1 MKVRKT
7 MSQEYR
13 MPEGGQESYGK
24 RLWHLW
30 SPLILKMAIGFGVS
44 VLAAGAFT
52 IIFMANNPDL
62 VNQATMDQSKISDLY
77 QQLMGEILQVTTI
90 VEGVAALVTIPVLLV
105 MFHKDRLRE
114 RMAGIVP
121 NKKAPL
127 WKYFALIL
135 MVLGI
140 SLGFN
145 NLVLIGNL
153 SSYDAAY
160 EQTISLLYAAPF
172 AAQII
177 CLGVLVPMCEEL
189 VFRGLMFKR
198 LRERAPFWQAAL
210 YASAVFAF
218 LHMNMIQMIYGFLL
232 GMVFCYIYE
241 KYGSVKAPV
250 AAHIAVNLLSV
261 FATQFH
267 LFDWLLQ
274 EPMRAGV
281 ITVVCAAVDKCLDSH
296 VTDWSKIKNTIRDE
310 LGGFVWKQT
319 KRNPMILPIIMEVDA

>member
-52 IIFMANNPDL
+52 IIFMAKNPDL
-62 VNQATMDQSKISDLY
+62 VNQAAMDQNKISDLY
-77 QQLMGEILQVTTI
+77 QQLMGEILNVTTI

-105 MFHKDRLRE
+105 MFHRDRMRE

-232 GMVFCYIYE
+232 GIVFCYIYE

-281 ITVVCAAVDKCLDSH
+281 ITVVCAAVASSMYLFIQRIEEKPD
-296 VTDWSKIKNTIRDE
+296 
-310 LGGFVWKQT
+310 
-319 KRNPMILPIIMEVDA
+319 LPDAGEGSAARV

>member
-52 IIFMANNPDL
+52 IIFMAKNPDL
-62 VNQATMDQSKISDLY
+62 VNQAAMDQSKISDLY
-77 QQLMGEILQVTTI
+77 QQLMGEILNVTTI

-105 MFHKDRLRE
+105 MFHKDRMRE

-145 NLVLIGNL
+145 NLVLIGN
-153 SSYDAAY
+153 
-160 EQTISLLYAAPF
+160 
-172 AAQII
+172 
-177 CLGVLVPMCEEL
+177 EEL

-281 ITVVCAAVDKCLDSH
+281 ITVVCAAVASSMYLFIQRIEEKPD
-296 VTDWSKIKNTIRDE
+296 
-310 LGGFVWKQT
+310 
-319 KRNPMILPIIMEVDA
+319 LPDAGEGSAARV

>member
-44 VLAAGAFT
+44 VLAAGAFS
-52 IIFMANNPDL
+52 IIFMAKNPDL

-160 EQTISLLYAAPF
+160 EQTISDNCFYFYASR
-172 AAQII
+172 AAQSGSRACDIA
-177 CLGVLVPMCEEL
+177 E
-189 VFRGLMFKR
+189 FKR
-198 LRERAPFWQAAL
+198 L
-210 YASAVFAF
+210 YASPAITISADCETMTVEADG
-218 LHMNMIQMIYGFLL
+218 LHVELQCNDLL
-232 GMVFCYIYE
+232 EAMLANAGCTREDITCRGDLE
-241 KYGSVKAPV
+241 QIESE
-250 AAHIAVNLLSV
+250 LLEYRTDSILV
-261 FATQFH
+261 
-267 LFDWLLQ
+267 LFDNISIEKNDEQGLH
-274 EPMRAGV
+274 
-281 ITVVCAAVDKCLDSH
+281 INNAAATAVLA
-296 VTDWSKIKNTIRDE
+296 R
-310 LGGFVWKQT
+310 
-319 KRNPMILPIIMEVDA
+319 

>member
-1 MKVRKT
+1 AK
-7 MSQEYR
+7 
-13 MPEGGQESYGK
+13 
-24 RLWHLW
+24 
-30 SPLILKMAIGFGVS
+30 
-44 VLAAGAFT
+44 
-52 IIFMANNPDL
+52 NPDL

-281 ITVVCAAVDKCLDSH
+281 ITVVCAAVASSMYLFIQRIEEKPD
-296 VTDWSKIKNTIRDE
+296 
-310 LGGFVWKQT
+310 
-319 KRNPMILPIIMEVDA
+319 LPDAGEGSAARV